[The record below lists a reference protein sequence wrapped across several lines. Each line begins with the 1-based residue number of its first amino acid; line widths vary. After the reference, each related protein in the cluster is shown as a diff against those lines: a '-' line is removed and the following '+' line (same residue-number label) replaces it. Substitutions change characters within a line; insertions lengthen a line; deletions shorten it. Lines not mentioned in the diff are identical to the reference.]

1 MAKEQ
6 MKLFDPC
13 IAIGKNTFNLS
24 EEDAAAIVEQM
35 RNVAKGITQG
45 DVQVRVKKI
54 MRAESAM
61 QKKWVKQ
68 KKLQIKLN

>member
-13 IAIGKNTFNLS
+13 IKVGRSVFNLS
-24 EEDAAAIVEQM
+24 EEDAAAIVEQV
-35 RNVAKGITQG
+35 RNVAKGLTQG

-54 MRAESAM
+54 MRA
-61 QKKWVKQ
+61 
-68 KKLQIKLN
+68 